1 MTWRNL
7 AQHLGSNRSSSW
19 FVMRRFCA
27 SSIKVVTTLNT
38 QLVLTTPCHVE
49 SAGVRIARAFHMRFF
64 LVPVITL
71 MIVSVIP
78 IDAASAASQD
88 DDRRA
93 LAAAL
98 ESLIATGQ
106 PGHTTHDQGQWL
118 QIAVDAAIARGDREI
133 EQLAIRAAA
142 PLTASITRP
151 VSSAEYPP
159 GIKFGAENAL
169 RVPRPVPYTAR
180 IAASVDNGQF
190 VDVTTVQ
197 SGKSAGGGVSML
209 PAPASQ
215 PGFHVVRLRAEFRF
229 GTTAPSGAEGWTEV
243 RNLGPV
249 SYAIYDSNTESSAAV
264 RALVYGPAS
273 THVSEFDPLLGDEP
287 FGVWLSDVLS
297 ARSKKNE
304 SGPDWLSQYC
314 DERTGEAGLKVTSTG
329 VCSVIYF
336 GLGRDIGQ
344 IWFRTA
350 DIRETDQG
358 IEWIP
363 LSPAQFEGLLIRDSA
378 QQTRLS
384 RLPSLL
390 DTTPT
395 ARPVGDVS
403 IMPDD
408 IVVSPAE
415 PIPGAFA
422 AATVT
427 VRNIGD
433 GDLYKVQVGLVFGVD
448 PSARGTMRQFVVD
461 IPAQQSVDLRLQV
474 AFPNGYGFVMAHALQ
489 LTEHSPHDNGMPDPT
504 PMNAC
509 AFRIVNRRLAS
520 AQYVDSLLHD
530 AGGCNGK

>member
-1 MTWRNL
+1 VPTL
-7 AQHLGSNRSSSW
+7 
-19 FVMRRFCA
+19 
-27 SSIKVVTTLNT
+27 VTEFALP
-38 QLVLTTPCHVE
+38 TPCRVE
-49 SAGVRIARAFHMRFF
+49 SAGVGIARAFHMR
-64 LVPVITL
+64 LSPVPVVLLIAAC
-71 MIVSVIP
+71 VI
-78 IDAASAASQD
+78 AAGSASAASQD

-98 ESLIATGQ
+98 ESLIATGE
-106 PGHTTHDQGQWL
+106 PRHTTHDQGEWL
-118 QIAVDAAIARGDREI
+118 QVAVDAAIARGDREI
-133 EQLAIRAAA
+133 EQLAVRAAA
-142 PLTASITRP
+142 PLTASVTRP
-151 VSSAEYPP
+151 VSSSEYPP
-159 GIKFGAENAL
+159 GIEFSARTAL

-180 IAASVDNGQF
+180 IAASVDNGEF
-190 VDVTTVQ
+190 VVVTTVQ
-197 SGKSAGGGVSML
+197 SGKSAGGGINML
-209 PAPASQ
+209 PAPASR
-215 PGFHVVRLRAEFRF
+215 PGFHVVRLRGELTF
-229 GTTAPSGAEGWTEV
+229 GATAASVAAGWTEV
-243 RNLGPV
+243 RNLAPV
-249 SYAIYDSNTESSAAV
+249 YYAIYDSNAESSAAI

-273 THVSEFDPLLGDEP
+273 TPVREFDPLLGDEP
-287 FGVWLSDVLS
+287 FAIWLSDVLS
-297 ARSKKNE
+297 TRRKKRE

-314 DERTGEAGLKVTSTG
+314 DERTGEAGVKGTPTA
-329 VCSVIYF
+329 VCSVVYF
-336 GLGRDIGQ
+336 GLDRDIGQ

-363 LSPAQFEGLLIRDSA
+363 LSPAQFEGLMIRESA

-390 DTTPT
+390 DITPA

-422 AATVT
+422 ATTVT

-433 GDLYKVQVGLVFGVD
+433 GDLHKVQVYVAFGVD

-461 IPAQQSVDLRLQV
+461 IPAQQSVDLKLQV

-489 LTEHSPHDNGMPDPT
+489 LTEHSPHDNAMPDPT
-504 PMNAC
+504 PMNSC

-520 AQYVDSLLHD
+520 AQYAESLLHD

>member
-1 MTWRNL
+1 MPAVLLIAAR
-7 AQHLGSNRSSSW
+7 
-19 FVMRRFCA
+19 
-27 SSIKVVTTLNT
+27 VTATD
-38 QLVLTTPCHVE
+38 
-49 SAGVRIARAFHMRFF
+49 
-64 LVPVITL
+64 PV
-71 MIVSVIP
+71 
-78 IDAASAASQD
+78 SAAAQD

-98 ESLIATGQ
+98 ESLIATGA
-106 PGHTTHDQGQWL
+106 PGHTTHDQGEWL
-118 QIAVDAAIARGDREI
+118 QIAVDAAIARSDREI
-133 EQLAIRAAA
+133 EQLAVRAAA
-142 PLTASITRP
+142 PLTASITTP
-151 VSSAEYPP
+151 VSSSEYPP
-159 GIKFGAENAL
+159 GIQFSARNAL

-180 IAASVDNGQF
+180 IAASVDNGDF

-197 SGKSAGGGVSML
+197 SGKSAGGGINML
-209 PAPASQ
+209 PAPASR
-215 PGFHVVRLRAEFRF
+215 PGFHVVRLRGELKF
-229 GTTAPSGAEGWTEV
+229 GVAGAPDAAGWTEV
-243 RNLGPV
+243 RNLAPV
-249 SYAIYDSNTESSAAV
+249 YYGIYDSNTESSAAV

-273 THVSEFDPLLGDEP
+273 TQVREFDPLLGDEP
-287 FGVWLSDVLS
+287 FAIWLSDVLS
-297 ARSKKNE
+297 TRRTKKE

-314 DERTGEAGLKVTSTG
+314 DERTGEAGVRGVPTA
-329 VCSVIYF
+329 VCSVVYF

-350 DIRETDQG
+350 DIHETDQG

-363 LSPAQFEGLLIRDSA
+363 LSPAHFEGLLVRDSA
-378 QQTRLS
+378 QQTQLS

-422 AATVT
+422 ATTIT

-433 GDLYKVQVGLVFGVD
+433 GDLYKVQVGVVFGVD
-448 PSARGTMRQFVVD
+448 PSARGTTRQFVVD
-461 IPAQQSVDLRLQV
+461 IPAQQSVDLKLQV

-520 AQYVDSLLHD
+520 TQYVDSLLHD
-530 AGGCNGK
+530 AGGCSGK